1 MSKTHN
7 PNTPHPLATAA
18 GRTLV
23 TTLAAAR
30 LTRFVTKDTL
40 GGWLIREPIARA
52 MQNYAQAALT
62 KHQREGRPGT
72 PTAPWWWKY
81 EVGLHCKWCVGF
93 WIGLGTLAA
102 EKATRNRPCA
112 RPLVATL
119 GGALALNYVTA
130 HLETLSE
137 KLEETAND
145 SNQ

>member
-1 MSKTHN
+1 MNSNTT
-7 PNTPHPLATAA
+7 PNLVTTA

-30 LTRFVTKDTL
+30 LTRLVTKDTL

-52 MQNYAQAALT
+52 MQNYAQQTAQI
-62 KHQREGRPGT
+62 HQREGKPGH
-72 PTAPWWWKY
+72 PTQPWWWKY

-93 WIGLGTLAA
+93 WICAATITA
-102 EKATRNRPCA
+102 EKATRGTCVRPTI
-112 RPLVATL
+112 RTL

-137 KLEETAND
+137 KLEENTND
-145 SNQ
+145 EN

>member
-1 MSKTHN
+1 MSKT
-7 PNTPHPLATAA
+7 PSPQTTTLATAA

-30 LTRFVTKDTL
+30 LTRFVTRDTL

-62 KHQREGRPGT
+62 KHQREGRPGH
-72 PTAPWWWKY
+72 PTQPWWWKY

-93 WIGLGTLAA
+93 WLAAGTLIT
-102 EKATRNRPCA
+102 EKATRGTCA
-112 RPLVATL
+112 RPIIRTI

-145 SNQ
+145 NEQ

>member
-1 MSKTHN
+1 MNS
-7 PNTPHPLATAA
+7 NTTTNLAETT

-62 KHQREGRPGT
+62 KHQREGRPGH
-72 PTAPWWWKY
+72 PNPPWWWKY

-93 WIGLGTLAA
+93 WLCVGTLAA
-102 EKATRNRPCA
+102 EKATRGTCA
-112 RPLVATL
+112 RPIIRTI

-137 KLEETAND
+137 KMENAND
-145 SNQ
+145 DTEK

>member
-1 MSKTHN
+1 MSKN
-7 PNTPHPLATAA
+7 PSPQTTTLATAA

-52 MQNYAQAALT
+52 MQNYARAAAD
-62 KHQREGRPGT
+62 KHTREGRPGH
-72 PTAPWWWKY
+72 PAPPWWWKY

-93 WIGLGTLAA
+93 WLAAGTLIT
-102 EKATRNRPCA
+102 EKATRGTCA
-112 RPLVATL
+112 RPIIRTI

-137 KLEETAND
+137 KIEETTND
-145 SNQ
+145 EN

>member
-1 MSKTHN
+1 MNSIN
-7 PNTPHPLATAA
+7 PTNTIATAA

-52 MQNYAQAALT
+52 MQNYARAAVD
-62 KHQREGRPGT
+62 KHTREGRPGH
-72 PTAPWWWKY
+72 PTQPWWWKY
-81 EVGLHCKWCVGF
+81 ETGLHCKWCVGF
-93 WIGLGTLAA
+93 WLAAGTLIT
-102 EKATRNRPCA
+102 EKATRGTCA
-112 RPLVATL
+112 RPIIRTI

-137 KLEETAND
+137 KIEETTTHDEN
-145 SNQ
+145 

>member
-1 MSKTHN
+1 MNSNTT
-7 PNTPHPLATAA
+7 PNLVTTA

-30 LTRFVTKDTL
+30 LTRLVTKDTL

-52 MQNYAQAALT
+52 MQNYAQQTAQR
-62 KHQREGRPGT
+62 HQREGKPGH
-72 PTAPWWWKY
+72 PTQPWWWKY

-93 WIGLGTLAA
+93 WLGLGTLTA
-102 EKATRNRPCA
+102 EKATRGTYA
-112 RPLVATL
+112 RPIIRTI

-137 KLEETAND
+137 KIEENTND
-145 SNQ
+145 EN

>member
-1 MSKTHN
+1 MNSINQTS
-7 PNTPHPLATAA
+7 TPHPLATTA

-30 LTRFVTKDTL
+30 LTRFVTRDTL

-52 MQNYAQAALT
+52 MQNYAQQTAQR
-62 KHQREGRPGT
+62 HQREGRPGH
-72 PTAPWWWKY
+72 PTQPWWWKY

-93 WIGLGTLAA
+93 WLAAGTLIT
-102 EKATRNRPCA
+102 EKATRGTCVRPII
-112 RPLVATL
+112 RTL

-137 KLEETAND
+137 NLEETAND
-145 SNQ
+145 EN

>member
-1 MSKTHN
+1 MNSI
-7 PNTPHPLATAA
+7 NTNSTITTA

-30 LTRFVTKDTL
+30 LTRFVTRDTL

-52 MQNYAQAALT
+52 MQNYAQQTAQR
-62 KHQREGRPGT
+62 HQREGRPGH
-72 PTAPWWWKY
+72 PQQPWWWKY

-93 WIGLGTLAA
+93 WICLGTIAT
-102 EKATRNRPCA
+102 EKVTRNRPCA
-112 RPLVATL
+112 RTIIRTL

-137 KLEETAND
+137 KMETTDDNTE
-145 SNQ
+145 Q

>member
-1 MSKTHN
+1 MDSI
-7 PNTPHPLATAA
+7 NTTTTNLATTAV
-18 GRTLV
+18 RTLV

-30 LTRFVTKDTL
+30 LTRFVTRDTL

-52 MQNYAQAALT
+52 MQNYAQQTAQR
-62 KHQREGRPGT
+62 HQREGRPGH
-72 PTAPWWWKY
+72 PNPPWWWKY

-93 WIGLGTLAA
+93 WLCVGTLAA
-102 EKATRNRPCA
+102 EKATRGTCA

-130 HLETLSE
+130 HLETMSE

-145 SNQ
+145 NEQ

>member
-1 MSKTHN
+1 MNS
-7 PNTPHPLATAA
+7 NTTTNLAETA

-30 LTRFVTKDTL
+30 LTRLVTKDTL
-40 GGWLIREPIARA
+40 GGWFIREPIARV

-62 KHQREGRPGT
+62 KHQREGNPGH
-72 PTAPWWWKY
+72 PTQPWWWKY

-93 WIGLGTLAA
+93 WLAAGTLIT
-102 EKATRNRPCA
+102 EKATRGTCA
-112 RPLVATL
+112 RPIVATL

-137 KLEETAND
+137 KMETTND
-145 SNQ
+145 NEQ

>member
-1 MSKTHN
+1 MNSIN
-7 PNTPHPLATAA
+7 PTSTPHHLATTA

-30 LTRFVTKDTL
+30 LTRFITRDTL

-62 KHQREGRPGT
+62 KHQREGKPGH
-72 PTAPWWWKY
+72 PKQPWWWKY

-93 WIGLGTLAA
+93 WLCLGTIAT

-137 KLEETAND
+137 KMETTND
-145 SNQ
+145 NEQ

>member
-1 MSKTHN
+1 MNSNTT
-7 PNTPHPLATAA
+7 PNLATTA

-30 LTRFVTKDTL
+30 LTRFVTRDTL

-62 KHQREGRPGT
+62 KHQREGRPGH
-72 PTAPWWWKY
+72 PPQPWWWKY

-93 WIGLGTLAA
+93 WLCVGTLAA
-102 EKATRNRPCA
+102 EKATRGTCA
-112 RPLVATL
+112 RPITRTI

-137 KLEETAND
+137 KMETPND
-145 SNQ
+145 SNR

>member
-1 MSKTHN
+1 MDSNTT
-7 PNTPHPLATAA
+7 PNLATAA

-30 LTRFVTKDTL
+30 LTRFVTRDTL

-52 MQNYAQAALT
+52 MQNYAQQTAQR
-62 KHQREGRPGT
+62 HQREGKPGH
-72 PTAPWWWKY
+72 PTQPWWWKY

-93 WIGLGTLAA
+93 WICLGTIAT
-102 EKATRNRPCA
+102 EKVTRNRPCA
-112 RPLVATL
+112 RPIVRTL

-137 KLEETAND
+137 KMENAND
-145 SNQ
+145 DTEK

>member
-1 MSKTHN
+1 MNSIN
-7 PNTPHPLATAA
+7 PTSTPHPLVTTA

-30 LTRFVTKDTL
+30 LTRFVTRDTL

-62 KHQREGRPGT
+62 KHQREGRPGH
-72 PTAPWWWKY
+72 PQQPWWWKY

-93 WIGLGTLAA
+93 WLCAATITA
-102 EKATRNRPCA
+102 EKATRGTCA
-112 RPLVATL
+112 RPIVATL

-145 SNQ
+145 NEQ

>member
-1 MSKTHN
+1 MSKT
-7 PNTPHPLATAA
+7 PSTQTSTLATTA

-30 LTRFVTKDTL
+30 LTRFVTRDTL

-62 KHQREGRPGT
+62 KHQREGRPGH
-72 PTAPWWWKY
+72 PTQPWWWKY
-81 EVGLHCKWCVGF
+81 ETGLHCKWCVGF
-93 WIGLGTLAA
+93 WLAAGTIAA
-102 EKATRNRPCA
+102 EKATRGTCA

-137 KLEETAND
+137 KIEETAND
-145 SNQ
+145 EN

>member
-1 MSKTHN
+1 MSKTPSPQTTN
-7 PNTPHPLATAA
+7 LATAA

-52 MQNYAQAALT
+52 MQNYAQQTAQR
-62 KHQREGRPGT
+62 HQREGKPGH
-72 PTAPWWWKY
+72 PTQPWWWKY

-93 WIGLGTLAA
+93 WLCAATITA
-102 EKATRNRPCA
+102 EKATRGTCA
-112 RPLVATL
+112 RPIIRTI

-137 KLEETAND
+137 KVESTND
-145 SNQ
+145 STEQ

>member
-1 MSKTHN
+1 MNSINQTS
-7 PNTPHPLATAA
+7 TPHHLATAA

-52 MQNYAQAALT
+52 MQNYAQSAAER
-62 KHQREGRPGT
+62 HQREGKPGH
-72 PTAPWWWKY
+72 PTQPWWWKY

-93 WIGLGTLAA
+93 WLAAGTLIT

-112 RPLVATL
+112 RHIVRTL

-137 KLEETAND
+137 KIEENTND
-145 SNQ
+145 EN

>member
-1 MSKTHN
+1 MNSNTT
-7 PNTPHPLATAA
+7 PNLVTTA

-30 LTRFVTKDTL
+30 LTRLVTKDTL

-52 MQNYAQAALT
+52 MQNYAQQTAQI
-62 KHQREGRPGT
+62 HQREGKPGH
-72 PTAPWWWKY
+72 PTQPWWWKY

-93 WIGLGTLAA
+93 WLCLGTIAA

-112 RPLVATL
+112 RPIVATL

-137 KLEETAND
+137 KLEETTTND
-145 SNQ
+145 Q

>member
-1 MSKTHN
+1 MSKT
-7 PNTPHPLATAA
+7 PSPQTTTLATAA

-52 MQNYAQAALT
+52 MQNYARAAAD
-62 KHQREGRPGT
+62 KHTREGRPGH
-72 PTAPWWWKY
+72 PDPPWWWKY

-93 WIGLGTLAA
+93 WLGLGTLIT
-102 EKATRNRPCA
+102 EKATRGTCA
-112 RPLVATL
+112 RPIIRTI

-137 KLEETAND
+137 KIEDTNND
-145 SNQ
+145 EN

>member
-1 MSKTHN
+1 MNST
-7 PNTPHPLATAA
+7 NTNSTLATAA

-30 LTRFVTKDTL
+30 LTRFVTRDTL

-62 KHQREGRPGT
+62 KHQREGRPGH
-72 PTAPWWWKY
+72 PTQPWWWKY

-93 WIGLGTLAA
+93 WLAAGTLIT
-102 EKATRNRPCA
+102 EKATRNTCA
-112 RPLVATL
+112 RPLVRTL

-137 KLEETAND
+137 KIEETTTND
-145 SNQ
+145 EN

>member
-93 WIGLGTLAA
+93 WVGLGTLAA

>member
-1 MSKTHN
+1 MNSNTT
-7 PNTPHPLATAA
+7 PNLVTTA

-30 LTRFVTKDTL
+30 LTRFVTRDTL

-52 MQNYAQAALT
+52 MQNYAQSAAER
-62 KHQREGRPGT
+62 HQREGRPGH
-72 PTAPWWWKY
+72 PQQPWWWKY

-93 WIGLGTLAA
+93 WACLGTITA

-112 RPLVATL
+112 SLLVATL

-137 KLEETAND
+137 KLEETTND
-145 SNQ
+145 EN

>member
-1 MSKTHN
+1 MNSNTT
-7 PNTPHPLATAA
+7 PNLVTTA

-30 LTRFVTKDTL
+30 LTRFVTRDTL

-52 MQNYAQAALT
+52 MQNYAQQTAQR
-62 KHQREGRPGT
+62 HQREGKPGH
-72 PTAPWWWKY
+72 PTQPWWWKY

-93 WIGLGTLAA
+93 WLATGTLIT
-102 EKATRNRPCA
+102 EKATRGTCA

-137 KLEETAND
+137 KMENADDDTEK
-145 SNQ
+145 

>member
-1 MSKTHN
+1 MNS
-7 PNTPHPLATAA
+7 NTTTNLATAA

-30 LTRFVTKDTL
+30 LTRFVTRDTL

-52 MQNYAQAALT
+52 MQNYAQQTAQR
-62 KHQREGRPGT
+62 HQREGRPGH
-72 PTAPWWWKY
+72 PTQPWWWKY

-93 WIGLGTLAA
+93 WLCLGTITA
-102 EKATRNRPCA
+102 EKATRGTCA
-112 RPLVATL
+112 RPIILTL

-137 KLEETAND
+137 KLEETPNEP
-145 SNQ
+145 NQ

>member
-1 MSKTHN
+1 MNS
-7 PNTPHPLATAA
+7 NTPTNLATAA

-62 KHQREGRPGT
+62 KHQREGRPGH
-72 PTAPWWWKY
+72 PTQPWWWKY

-93 WIGLGTLAA
+93 WLAAGTLIT
-102 EKATRNRPCA
+102 EKATRNTCA
-112 RPLVATL
+112 RQLVRTL

-130 HLETLSE
+130 NLETLSE
-137 KLEETAND
+137 KLEETSND
-145 SNQ
+145 TEQ

>member
-1 MSKTHN
+1 MDS
-7 PNTPHPLATAA
+7 NTTTNLATAA

-30 LTRFVTKDTL
+30 LTRLVTKDTL

-52 MQNYAQAALT
+52 MQNYAQQTAQI
-62 KHQREGRPGT
+62 HQREGKPGH
-72 PTAPWWWKY
+72 PTQPWWWKY

-93 WIGLGTLAA
+93 WLCAATITA
-102 EKATRNRPCA
+102 EKATRGTCA
-112 RPLVATL
+112 RPIIRTI

-137 KLEETAND
+137 ELEETTTND
-145 SNQ
+145 EN

>member
-1 MSKTHN
+1 MNST
-7 PNTPHPLATAA
+7 NTTTTNTLVNTA
-18 GRTLV
+18 GRTLI

-62 KHQREGRPGT
+62 KHQREGRPGH
-72 PTAPWWWKY
+72 PPQPWWWKY
-81 EVGLHCKWCVGF
+81 ETGLHCKWCVGF
-93 WIGLGTLAA
+93 WLCVGTLAA
-102 EKATRNRPCA
+102 EKATRGTCA

-130 HLETLSE
+130 HLETMSE

-145 SNQ
+145 NEQ

>member
-1 MSKTHN
+1 MDS
-7 PNTPHPLATAA
+7 NTTTNLATAA

-30 LTRFVTKDTL
+30 LTRLVTKDTL

-52 MQNYAQAALT
+52 MQNYAQQTAQI
-62 KHQREGRPGT
+62 HQREGKPGH
-72 PTAPWWWKY
+72 PTQPWWWKY

-93 WIGLGTLAA
+93 WLAAGTLAA
-102 EKATRNRPCA
+102 EKATRGTCA
-112 RPLVATL
+112 RPIIRTI

-137 KLEETAND
+137 ELEETTTND
-145 SNQ
+145 EN

>member
-1 MSKTHN
+1 MNSIN
-7 PNTPHPLATAA
+7 PTSTPPHLATTA
-18 GRTLV
+18 GRALV

-30 LTRFVTKDTL
+30 LTRFVTRDTL

-62 KHQREGRPGT
+62 KHQREGRPGH
-72 PTAPWWWKY
+72 PTQPWWWKY

-93 WIGLGTLAA
+93 WLAAGTLIT
-102 EKATRNRPCA
+102 EKATRGTCA
-112 RPLVATL
+112 RPVIRTI

-137 KLEETAND
+137 KIEETSND

>member
-1 MSKTHN
+1 MNSNTT
-7 PNTPHPLATAA
+7 PNLVTTA

-30 LTRFVTKDTL
+30 LTRFVTRDTL

-52 MQNYAQAALT
+52 MQNYAQQTAQR
-62 KHQREGRPGT
+62 HQREGRPGH
-72 PTAPWWWKY
+72 PQKPWWWKY

-93 WIGLGTLAA
+93 WLCAA
-102 EKATRNRPCA
+102 TITVEKATRGTCV
-112 RPLVATL
+112 RPLMRTL

-137 KLEETAND
+137 KLEENTND
-145 SNQ
+145 EN

>member
-1 MSKTHN
+1 MDS
-7 PNTPHPLATAA
+7 NTTTNLATAA

-30 LTRFVTKDTL
+30 LTRFVTRDTL

-81 EVGLHCKWCVGF
+81 ETGLHCKWCVGF
-93 WIGLGTLAA
+93 WLAAGTLIT
-102 EKATRNRPCA
+102 EKATRGTCA
-112 RPLVATL
+112 RPIIRTI

-137 KLEETAND
+137 KLEETSTNE
-145 SNQ
+145 Q